1 VLLGSHFLHPDRFLY
16 GRLSFSV
23 ELVYRRNP
31 TGGFDLNAA
40 RDRVRLARGKGAKVA
55 LRVDDAPGQSLPV
68 NGDEAG
74 AHAYAQWCQMLA
86 TDHIMRDCDWLIC
99 GNEPNLVAENRE
111 AGSPCPPSWAAR
123 VVYGHGKPPEDT
135 SNVYQFVRT
144 VHPTMQVLLPAVA
157 PYSPEASGARAMPN
171 PFLDGR
177 PQWAPWESY
186 QFDLMQCAYD
196 NAWHAD
202 LGEVKTAVH
211 TYAAQGVAAIGPG
224 EPAAD
229 QREPTF
235 RAQFGSRWMG
245 DCLWLLRQAQKA
257 VYNSEWNVWVLC
269 SEANIYRPPQ
279 TPEQDYASGWWQQLV
294 SYVNGLPNVMGLA
307 AFVDQDY
314 GAGWANTA
322 MTSGL
327 GRCPQ
332 WNTDHDALL
341 RNGWS

>member
-1 VLLGSHFLHPDRFLY
+1 MLLGSHFLHPDRFLY

-99 GNEPNLVAENRE
+99 GNEPNLVAE
-111 AGSPCPPSWAAR
+111 
-123 VVYGHGKPPEDT
+123 K
-135 SNVYQFVRT
+135 
-144 VHPTMQVLLPAVA
+144 
-157 PYSPEASGARAMPN
+157 
-171 PFLDGR
+171 
-177 PQWAPWESY
+177 
-186 QFDLMQCAYD
+186 
-196 NAWHAD
+196 
-202 LGEVKTAVH
+202 
-211 TYAAQGVAAIGPG
+211 
-224 EPAAD
+224 
-229 QREPTF
+229 
-235 RAQFGSRWMG
+235 
-245 DCLWLLRQAQKA
+245 
-257 VYNSEWNVWVLC
+257 
-269 SEANIYRPPQ
+269 

-294 SYVNGLPNVMGLA
+294 SYVNKLPNVMGLA

-341 RNGWS
+341 RDGWS